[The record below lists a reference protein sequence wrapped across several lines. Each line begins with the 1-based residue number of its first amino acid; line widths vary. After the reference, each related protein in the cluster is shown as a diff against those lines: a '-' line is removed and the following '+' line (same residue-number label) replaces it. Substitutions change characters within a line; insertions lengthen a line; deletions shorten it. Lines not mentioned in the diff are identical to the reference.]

1 MSYDLWLI
9 WWNYDFGIYDI
20 YFDIEKVIYLFL
32 RKYGN
37 YFVFVRVYDLKKF

>member
-1 MSYDLWLI
+1 MKLWIIYEIMILEFIVFILI
-9 WWNYDFGIYDI
+9 F
-20 YFDIEKVIYLFL
+20 EKVIYLFL

>member
-1 MSYDLWLI
+1 MKLWI
-9 WWNYDFGIYDI
+9 IYEI
-20 YFDIEKVIYLFL
+20 MILEFIVFILTFEKVIYLFL